1 MRKHFILSLALLLA
15 FAMAV
20 SAADMSTKTKYH
32 RMHGEISSLD
42 ATAQTFT
49 VKHGKETSTF
59 KTDASTK
66 FKGLGKDMTF
76 GDLQVGD
83 DARISY
89 TETGSDKTAARVDIA
104 HSKKKM

>member
-15 FAMAV
+15 FALAV

-32 RMHGEISSLD
+32 RMHGEIASMD

-59 KTDASTK
+59 KTDGSTK
-66 FKGLGKDMTF
+66 FKGLGKDITF

-89 TETGSDKTAARVDIA
+89 TETGSDKMAARVDIA

>member
-1 MRKHFILSLALLLA
+1 
-15 FAMAV
+15 
-20 SAADMSTKTKYH
+20 
-32 RMHGEISSLD
+32 
-42 ATAQTFT
+42 
-49 VKHGKETSTF
+49 
-59 KTDASTK
+59 
-66 FKGLGKDMTF
+66 MTF

>member
-66 FKGLGKDMTF
+66 FKGARQGH
-76 GDLQVGD
+76 DL
-83 DARISY
+83 R
-89 TETGSDKTAARVDIA
+89 GSPGR
-104 HSKKKM
+104 